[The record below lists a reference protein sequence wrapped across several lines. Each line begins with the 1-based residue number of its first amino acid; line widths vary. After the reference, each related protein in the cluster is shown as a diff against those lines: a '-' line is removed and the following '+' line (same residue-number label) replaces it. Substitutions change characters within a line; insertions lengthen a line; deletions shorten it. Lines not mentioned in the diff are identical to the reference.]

1 MAIPR
6 RLLPTVRGRK
16 LDQDWV
22 QRVGSDGGHIM
33 RRQAIVLATALAMA
47 PLGAQAADLVVW
59 WEKGFYAQEDEA
71 VAEIV
76 AAFEQETG
84 KQVELVQPEQD
95 EIFDKAQDA
104 IVAGK
109 PPDFLVGTWSE
120 VPRWAYEDRLV
131 DLDGV
136 LAPVL
141 DLFDADTIEVSMLLN
156 GSTGERGLYAL
167 PMGRTSQHVHVWASL
182 LERAGLSRDDIP
194 KEWEPFWSFWCDRVQ
209 PAVRKALGRE
219 DIWGIGLPMSAEATD
234 TDDALLQFELAR
246 GTPWL
251 DLDRRPQFD
260 RPEIRGEIIEAL
272 SAYTLIWRKGCT
284 PPDSTN
290 WANIDNNKAFL
301 TQSVVMTTNQSLS
314 IPSALNQARPDD
326 YYRNAATIDWPNGLN
341 GQPLVIVGSMYRGA
355 VFKDGRNPDLAGR
368 LANLLAE
375 EGWLAHW
382 LDFAGDRYLPPMRK
396 LVEQPFWLDPTD
408 PHRMRAA
415 IQIMTRPHLFNMD
428 VRDHERQSGPIWD
441 ENVWGN
447 AVHRVVADGISPEQ
461 AVDEAIA
468 RIKQILSE

>member
-1 MAIPR
+1 MGSH
-6 RLLPTVRGRK
+6 VR
-16 LDQDWV
+16 
-22 QRVGSDGGHIM
+22 
-33 RRQAIVLATALAMA
+33 RRQVIALAGTLILA
-47 PLGAQAADLVVW
+47 PLGTNAADLVVW
-59 WEKGFYAQEDEA
+59 WEKGFYPQEDEA

-84 KQVELVQPEQD
+84 KQVELVLPEQD
-95 EIFDKAQDA
+95 ELLHKAQDA
-104 IVAGK
+104 IIAGN
-109 PPDFLVGTWSE
+109 PPDFLFGSWSE
-120 VPRWAYEDRLV
+120 VPKWAYEDRLV

-141 DLFDADTIEVSMLLN
+141 DLFDADIIEISTLLN
-156 GSTGERGLYAL
+156 GSTGKRGLYAL
-167 PMGRTSQHVHVWASL
+167 PMGRISQHVHVWESL

-219 DIWGIGLPMSAEATD
+219 DIWAIGLPMSAEATD
-234 TDDALLQFELAR
+234 TDDTLLQFELAR

-260 RPEIRGEIIEAL
+260 RPEIRAGIIEAL
-272 SAYTLIWRKGCT
+272 NAYTQIWRKGCT
-284 PPDSTN
+284 PPASTS
-290 WANIDNNKAFL
+290 WENIDNNKAFL
-301 TQSVVMTTNQSLS
+301 AQSVVMTANPSLS
-314 IPSALNQARPDD
+314 IPNALKSERPDD
-326 YYRNAATIDWPNGLN
+326 YYDNAATIDWPNGLD
-341 GQPLVIVGSMYRGA
+341 GQPMVIDGFLFRGV
-355 VFKDGRNPDLAGR
+355 VFKQGRNSDLAGR
-368 LANLLAE
+368 LVNFLAE
-375 EGWLAHW
+375 DGWLAHW
-382 LDFAGDRYLPPMRK
+382 LDFAGDRFLPPMRK

-415 IQIMTRPHLFNMD
+415 IQILERPHLMNMD

-468 RIKQILSE
+468 RIKEILSE